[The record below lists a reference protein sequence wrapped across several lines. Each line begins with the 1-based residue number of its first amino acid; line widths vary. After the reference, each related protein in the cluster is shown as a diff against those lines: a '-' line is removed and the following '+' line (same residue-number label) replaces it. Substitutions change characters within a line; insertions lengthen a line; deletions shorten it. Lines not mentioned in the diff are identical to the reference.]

1 MSNPPADLV
10 ADAAQLSFMDEQGLA
25 LPHPM
30 TALEVWNRMMARP
43 LPMMATAMR
52 IRDAVAAR
60 FGVERIGGFSQRQV
74 TAVAPGDRLDFFLV
88 ERSEPER
95 LTMTA
100 RDRHLEVMTCV
111 TTGGARLAIT
121 TSVRVKNRF
130 GRVYMLPVAPAHR
143 LIVWWMLR
151 RLKRDLAGQTAG

>member
-1 MSNPPADLV
+1 MPAPDLI
-10 ADAAQLSFMDEQGLA
+10 ADRIRLSFLDEQRLT
-25 LPHPM
+25 LPRPM

-52 IRDAVAAR
+52 IRDAISAR
-60 FGVERIGGFSQRQV
+60 FGVARIGGFSGRPV
-74 TAVAPGDRLDFFLV
+74 SDVAAGDRLDFFLV

-95 LTMTA
+95 LTLTA

-130 GRVYMLPVAPAHR
+130 GRAYMLPVGPAHR
-143 LIVWWMLR
+143 LFVWWMLR
-151 RLKRDLAGQTAG
+151 RLKRDLTGQTAG

>member
-1 MSNPPADLV
+1 MPAPDLI
-10 ADAAQLSFMDEQGLA
+10 ADRIRLSFLEEQRLA
-25 LPHPM
+25 LPRPM

-52 IRDAVAAR
+52 IRDAISAR
-60 FGVERIGGFSQRQV
+60 FGVERIGGFSGRP
-74 TAVAPGDRLDFFLV
+74 ASDVATGDRLDFFLV

-95 LTMTA
+95 LTLTA
-100 RDRHLEVMTCV
+100 RDWHLEVITCV

-130 GRVYMLPVAPAHR
+130 GRTYLLPVGPAHR

-151 RLKRDLAGQTAG
+151 RLKRDLADQTAG